1 MERKQSRVRKMLNAA
16 NLRWLDVYSLRK
28 EKAAKEEVGAEAG
41 QPRLAGWA
49 VCDPRASRPQPR
61 SAMGARNCRAMA
73 IASLAA
79 SSRGSETARGRST
92 KGSHAHVAAPCVRTA
107 ASPPHTLWSPKA
119 RGWGV
124 GGAGLAAPAAEAPK
138 WWLRCR
144 PRIPGGVG
152 REPPGWR
159 AEH

>member
-16 NLRWLDVYSLRK
+16 NLSWLDVYSLWK

-41 QPRLAGWA
+41 PPRLAGWA

-61 SAMGARNCRAMA
+61 SAMGARSSRGMA

-92 KGSHAHVAAPCVRTA
+92 KGSHAHVAALCVRTA

-119 RGWGV
+119 RGWGLREQ
-124 GGAGLAAPAAEAPK
+124 AWAAEAPK

>member
-1 MERKQSRVRKMLNAA
+1 MERRQSRVRKMLNAA
-16 NLRWLDVYSLRK
+16 NLRWLDVYSLQK

-41 QPRLAGWA
+41 PPRLAGWA
-49 VCDPRASRPQPR
+49 VCDPRTSRPQPR
-61 SAMGARNCRAMA
+61 SAMGARSCRAMA
-73 IASLAA
+73 MASLAA
-79 SSRGSETARGRST
+79 SSRGPETARRRST
-92 KGSHAHVAAPCVRTA
+92 EGSHAHVAALCVRTA
-107 ASPPHTLWSPKA
+107 SGQSPHPLVPKGSWL
-119 RGWGV
+119 RV
-124 GGAGLAAPAAEAPK
+124 EGAGLAAPAAEEPK